1 MEMVAVVAPV
11 TGDQRLRHYCSSTSN
26 VNIKNNECDFHTW
39 CTSEHIHVMADIRY
53 RHRFQKDML
62 CSYAN
67 VAFASNLKPESDG
80 Y

>member
-11 TGDQRLRHYCSSTSN
+11 TGDQCLRHYCSSTGN
-26 VNIKNNECDFHTW
+26 ANIRNNEWDFHTW
-39 CTSEHIHVMADIRY
+39 CTSEHIHVMADICY

-67 VAFASNLKPESDG
+67 VAFAPNLKPESD
-80 Y
+80 